1 MQHLFNNEAISV
13 IDKRQIANNSWID
26 LPAMQSKTLCKTKV
40 VIGCRSSNFVYKY
53 ASMEQPRGFFFTLSF
68 LSINYGRNVRLRDG
82 AFCC

>member
-26 LPAMQSKTLCKTKV
+26 LPAMQSKTLCKTEV

-53 ASMEQPRGFFFTLSF
+53 ASMKQPRGFFFTLSS
-68 LSINYGRNVRLRDG
+68 LSINHGRNVRIRDG